1 MPLFEMAF
9 RDLDGGPVITGDAEI
24 AVQRFQ
30 KLNLGGRD
38 NVLSAAMRLKIDAF
52 ARGAQSG
59 ELRHTHALDLVA
71 AEQIA
76 GPPGGLGFV
85 TAQNDL
91 GRWRT
96 CERHCAIAAV
106 NGAKLR
112 DILEA
117 HDHGE
122 AALAS
127 ARHELFNLRL
137 ITEGG

>member
-1 MPLFEMAF
+1 
-9 RDLDGGPVITGDAEI
+9 
-24 AVQRFQ
+24 
-30 KLNLGGRD
+30 
-38 NVLSAAMRLKIDAF
+38 MRLKIDALTI
-52 ARGAQSG
+52 GAQSG
-59 ELRHTHALDLVA
+59 ELRHTKTLDLVA

-76 GPPGGLGFV
+76 GPPGGLGFI

-112 DILEA
+112 NVLEA
-117 HDHGE
+117 HNDRE
-122 AALAS
+122 AALAP

-137 ITEGG
+137 ITERG